1 MPCLLGVKCHTKK
14 FLEKKPVAKVDSL
27 PFDISEEAVYQV
39 PYQKD
44 KSMKAVSDGRPWDK
58 QRGADA
64 SSLFLV

>member
-1 MPCLLGVKCHTKK
+1 MPHKK
-14 FLEKKPVAKVDSL
+14 ISEKKPVAKVDSL

-58 QRGADA
+58 DMPIKQRGADA